1 MNHDSFEIV
10 MERKKQ
16 EECIMGD
23 FILCVAQY
31 LIIMV
36 ALAGIGGCGAVV
48 GIKLRKS
55 KDAKK

>member
-1 MNHDSFEIV
+1 
-10 MERKKQ
+10 
-16 EECIMGD
+16 MGD